1 MRQTKAIFLLSAL
14 VCMNVI
20 NAFTQP
26 TVNADEKT
34 AGYLKKFR
42 SDYTKSIL
50 DRKPEMILGYYSE
63 NIRLMPEFQK
73 TVMGKSNAMTYYKA
87 FSGRFE
93 IQEYSREELEIID
106 LGSRV
111 VEFGMFSVKLK
122 LKSTGKEHELKGKYE
137 NIWEKA
143 ADGKLSL
150 ITEAW
155 NYNHQVTIAEHLI
168 FAEVPT
174 VNIALQAHLPVNSSI
189 SFELAAYNRL
199 QEVVITQHDA
209 KMWSQFYTDD
219 HMLFYSNT
227 PIYKGRK
234 EIDAFLE
241 EHVKHLPVFEKLDIR
256 NDHIDALGDY
266 VIEYASHI
274 AIIRNGDWS
283 GVSTG
288 KNTRIWRREK
298 DGSLKIFRGVGM
310 YD

>member
-1 MRQTKAIFLLSAL
+1 M
-14 VCMNVI
+14 
-20 NAFTQP
+20 
-26 TVNADEKT
+26 
-34 AGYLKKFR
+34 
-42 SDYTKSIL
+42 L
-50 DRKPEMILGYYSE
+50 DKRPEMLQAYYSE

-93 IQEYSREELEIID
+93 IHDYSRDELETID

-111 VEFGMFSVKLK
+111 VELGMFSMRMKFR
-122 LKSTGKEHELKGKYE
+122 STGNEHELKGKYST
-137 NIWEKA
+137 IWEKA
-143 ADGKLSL
+143 TDGKLSL

-155 NYNHQVTIAEHLI
+155 NYNHQVPIAEHLI
-168 FAEVPT
+168 FEEVPT

-199 QEVVITQHDA
+199 QEVVITQHDP

-219 HMLFYSNT
+219 YMLFYSNN

-234 EIDAFLE
+234 EVDAFLE

-288 KNTRIWRREK
+288 KNIRIWRREK
-298 DGSLKIFRGVGM
+298 DGSLKIFRGIGM

>member
-1 MRQTKAIFLLSAL
+1 MILPRIIFLLIVL
-14 VCMNVI
+14 NCIYVI
-20 NAFTQP
+20 RVFAQSNIKADDKTIAF
-26 TVNADEKT
+26 
-34 AGYLKKFR
+34 LKKFR
-42 SDYTKSIL
+42 SDYIKSMLTK
-50 DRKPEMILGYYSE
+50 KPEMVHAYCAE

-73 TVMGKSNAMTYYKA
+73 TVMGKNNAMTYYKA
-87 FSGRFE
+87 FSDRFE
-93 IQEYSREELEIID
+93 IQEYSRDELEIID

-111 VEFGMFSVKLK
+111 VEFGMFSMKMKLR
-122 LKSTGKEHELKGKYE
+122 STGKENELKGKYE

-155 NYNHQVTIAEHLI
+155 NYNHEVLITEHLI
-168 FAEVPT
+168 FEEVPT

-199 QEVVITQHDA
+199 QEVVVTQHDA

-219 HMLFYSNT
+219 YMLFYSNA